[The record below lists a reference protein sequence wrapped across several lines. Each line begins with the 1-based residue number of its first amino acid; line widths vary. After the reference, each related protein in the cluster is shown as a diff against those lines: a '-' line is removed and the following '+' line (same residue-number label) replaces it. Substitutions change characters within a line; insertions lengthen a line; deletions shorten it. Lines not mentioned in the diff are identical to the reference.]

1 MKNRL
6 EWSIISINFEKE
18 LAKIG
23 LTPESYEAA
32 CADIDAK
39 LDGVVDIDW
48 QEIKEKYHVQCASDT
63 IRKSSSTPFG
73 GRFRDAYFCNKQ
85 KTNVTSD
92 KSSDQVLYEKIRKE
106 RQKLQTLNLEYNR
119 ITRQQSRFELFNE
132 YVAEAI
138 QMLPNPDFKPLR
150 VIDTEKEYVLSI
162 ADIHYNAVFKSINN
176 EYSPE
181 ICVDKFAKLL
191 SQTVVLVHKLGI
203 SKLKVVTLGDDI
215 QGMIR
220 LTDVKLNDSAVVKA
234 VVDISK
240 IISHFLNQLS
250 KYVEIEFYCVGRSNH
265 SQTRPIGT
273 RASELCAED
282 FEYIIGNYVYECLAN
297 NNRVN
302 VILDLES
309 DFIRIPVAGF
319 NMVAMHGH
327 TLKGLDS
334 SIQNMESVLNETVDF
349 LLVGHYHG
357 MLEKSLS
364 EGITCDKEIL
374 VCPSFVGSDPYADSI
389 YKGSKSACKL
399 FEFTEYYGH
408 TASFK
413 IQLN

>member
-1 MKNRL
+1 M
-6 EWSIISINFEKE
+6 EWRFISINFEQE

-23 LTPESYEAA
+23 LTPETYEAV
-32 CADIDAK
+32 CADIDSK

-48 QEIKEKYHVQCASDT
+48 QEIKEKHHVQCASDT

-73 GRFRDAYFCNKQ
+73 GRFRDAYFRSKQ
-85 KTNVTSD
+85 KSD
-92 KSSDQVLYEKIRKE
+92 NDEKSEDQLLYEKIRKE
-106 RQKLQTLNLEYNR
+106 RQKLQTVNLERNR
-119 ITRQQSRFELFNE
+119 ISRQESRFELFNE

-150 VIDTEKEYVLSI
+150 VEDKSKGYVLSI
-162 ADIHYNAVFKSINN
+162 ADIHYNAVFKSVNN

-181 ICVDKFAKLL
+181 ICIERFQKLL
-191 SQTVVLVHKLGI
+191 SKTIVLIHRLGI

-215 QGMIR
+215 QGILR

-240 IISHFLNQLS
+240 IISHFLNELS
-250 KYVEIEFYCVGRSNH
+250 KYVEIEYYCVGRSNH

-282 FEYIIGNYVYECLAN
+282 FEYIIGNYINECLAN
-297 NNRVN
+297 NDRVE
-302 VILDLES
+302 VHLDLES
-309 DFIRIPVAGF
+309 DCIHVPVAGF
-319 NMVAMHGH
+319 NIVAMHGH
-327 TLKGLDS
+327 TLRGIDS
-334 SIQNMESVLNETVDF
+334 AIQNMESIYNEDIDF

-389 YKGSKSACKL
+389 FKGSKSACKL
-399 FEFTEYYGH
+399 FEFTEHDGH

-413 IQLN
+413 MQLN

>member
-1 MKNRL
+1 M
-6 EWSIISINFEKE
+6 
-18 LAKIG
+18 
-23 LTPESYEAA
+23 
-32 CADIDAK
+32 
-39 LDGVVDIDW
+39 
-48 QEIKEKYHVQCASDT
+48 QCASDT
-63 IRKSSSTPFG
+63 LRKSSSTPFG
-73 GRFRDAYFCNKQ
+73 GRFRTAYFKNKNQ
-85 KTNVTSD
+85 GDSFEKSD
-92 KSSDQVLYEKIRKE
+92 DQVLFEKIRKE
-106 RQKLQTLNLEYNR
+106 RQKLQTLNLEHNR

-138 QMLPNPDFKPLR
+138 QTLPNPDFKPLR
-150 VIDTEKEYVLSI
+150 IEDESKEYVLSI
-162 ADIHYNAVFKSINN
+162 ADIHYNAVFESINN
-176 EYSPE
+176 VYSPE
-181 ICVDKFAKLL
+181 ICVERFRELL
-191 SQTVVLVHKLGI
+191 SQTVALTHRLGI

-215 QGMIR
+215 QGMLR

-240 IISHFLNQLS
+240 IISQFLNELS
-250 KYVEIEFYCVGRSNH
+250 KYVEIDFYCVGRSNH

-282 FEYIIGNYVYECLAN
+282 FEYIIGNYIKECLAN
-297 NNRVN
+297 NKRVN

-309 DFIRIPVAGF
+309 DFIQIPVAGF
-319 NMVAMHGH
+319 NIIAMHGH
-327 TLKGLDS
+327 TLRGIDN
-334 SIQNMESVLNETVDF
+334 SIQKLESVLNETVDF

-399 FEFTEYYGH
+399 FEFTKYYGH

-413 IQLN
+413 MQLN